1 MHRQEPEVVILGG
14 GLTGISAAIH
24 LGLHGRPW
32 TVIEKNARL
41 GGHART
47 DERDGYFFDKT
58 GHWLHLRDPYTKDL
72 IGRILPDQMVRVE
85 RKARIFSNGALTRFP
100 FQANLFGLPPDVA
113 NECLIGFVEAWHKAQ
128 IEAPAAP
135 ANFEDFILQKFG
147 PGIARHFMIPYNHKL
162 WGVHPREITAA
173 WCTRFVPIP
182 TLKDVIQGAV
192 GASPPEL
199 GYNISFLYPKQGGIE
214 TMTRALVGQMNP
226 EMGETRLGTSL
237 DLLDTEQKVIHA
249 GGEKIPYQAAVA
261 TIPLPEL
268 LKRTKGL
275 PPEVEKAAG
284 QLRCTPVRYL
294 NVATRK
300 PPPADFHWIYVPED
314 KYPFYRVG
322 IYSNALPSMAPHG
335 LGSLYVELSD
345 RGALPTGAAK
355 ESLIRDVANGLH
367 AAGALETPE
376 DLLFADLH
384 ELQYAYV
391 VFDDNYYPATET
403 IRGWLEQHAIYPR
416 GRYGWWYYNAME
428 DCILAGRE
436 VASTIDKRLGSSPR
450 GAAGNH

>member
-1 MHRQEPEVVILGG
+1 MRRKEAEVVILGG
-14 GLTGISAAIH
+14 GLTGISAAMH
-24 LGLHGRPW
+24 LGQLDPPR
-32 TVIEKNARL
+32 VLLEKNERL

-47 DERDGYFFDKT
+47 DEKDGYFFDKT

-72 IGRILPDQMVRVE
+72 IGRILPDKMVRIE

-113 NECLIGFVEAWHKAQ
+113 NECLFGFVESWHKAQ
-128 IEAPAAP
+128 VTPPGPP

-147 PGIARHFMIPYNHKL
+147 PGIARHFMIPYNEKL
-162 WGVHPREITAA
+162 YGVHPREITAE
-173 WCTRFVPIP
+173 WCSRFVPVP

-192 GASPPEL
+192 GANPPEL

-214 TMTRALVGQMNP
+214 TMTRALIGQLNP
-226 EMGETRLGTSL
+226 VLGEARLGTSL
-237 DLLDTEQKVIHA
+237 DLLDVEAREIHA
-249 GGEKIPYQAAVA
+249 GGEKIPYHAAVA

-268 LKRTKGL
+268 LKRTRGM
-275 PPEVEKAAG
+275 PPEVERAAG

-294 NVATRK
+294 NVGTRR

-322 IYSNALPSMAPHG
+322 IYSNALPSMAPNG
-335 LGSLYVELSD
+335 LGSLYVELSG
-345 RGALPTGAAK
+345 RGDLPTGTAK
-355 ESLIRDVANGLH
+355 DTLVRDVAGALH
-367 AAGALETPE
+367 AAGALSSPD

-384 ELQYAYV
+384 ELTYAYV
-391 VFDDNYYPATET
+391 IYDDNYYPATET
-403 IRGWLEQHAIYPR
+403 IRGWLEANAIYPR
-416 GRYGWWYYNAME
+416 GRYGFWYYNAME

-436 VASTIDKRLGSSPR
+436 VAATIDKRLSAPVASHP
-450 GAAGNH
+450 